1 MSRVLATVKV
11 TDKGRI
17 PLPSDVRQVLRL
29 AVGDFVKLYATDDGT
44 VWIAKVE
51 VD

>member
-17 PLPSDVRQVLRL
+17 PLPSDVRQALRVD
-29 AVGDFVKLYATDDGT
+29 VGDFVKLYETDDGT
-44 VWIAKVE
+44 VKIAKVE
-51 VD
+51 A

>member
-17 PLPSDVRQVLRL
+17 PLPIDVRQALRVG
-29 AVGDFVKLYATDDGT
+29 VGDFVKLYETDDGT
-44 VWIAKVE
+44 VKIAKVE
-51 VD
+51 A

>member
-17 PLPSDVRQVLRL
+17 PLPSDVRQALRVG
-29 AVGDFVKLYATDDGT
+29 VGDFVKLYETDDGT
-44 VWIAKVE
+44 VKIAKVE
-51 VD
+51 A

>member
-17 PLPSDVRQVLRL
+17 PLPSDVRKVLQV
-29 AVGDFVKLYATDDGT
+29 AVGDFVKLYETADGT
-44 VWIAKVE
+44 VKIAKVE